1 MCASGLHRD
10 VTTKAASGSIC
21 CDGFISALGGLF
33 GCSPITSFSQNVGLV
48 AMTGVVNRIAI
59 ATGAAVLVI
68 AGIFPIFGAVLATL
82 PDAVL
87 GGCTIMMFG
96 SIVTSG
102 IQMLNKCGL
111 SSKNAT
117 ITALSLSIG
126 LGFTQINEMFNA
138 FPKIVQTVFNGNCVA
153 VVFVIALVLS
163 LCMKESKED

>member
-1 MCASGLHRD
+1 
-10 VTTKAASGSIC
+10 
-21 CDGFISALGGLF
+21 
-33 GCSPITSFSQNVGLV
+33 
-48 AMTGVVNRIAI
+48 MTGVVNRIAI

-68 AGIFPIFGAVLATL
+68 AGIFPVFGAVLATL

-102 IQMLNKCGL
+102 IQMLGKCGL
-111 SSKNAT
+111 SAKNTT

-138 FPKIVQTVFNGNCVA
+138 FPQIVQTVFNGNCVA

-163 LCMKESKED
+163 LCMKDDKAE